1 VSSPDRLV
9 VVEQPADLTTPVAL
23 MRGLLAGGGPCFLL
37 ESVEGGD
44 RVARWSFLGASPS
57 SEISGR
63 DTDPFA
69 ALRALPRDE
78 TVTGGDDLPPF
89 TGGAVGYV
97 GYDAVRRL
105 ERLPDANPD
114 PIGLPDSWFGI
125 FDAVIA
131 FDHVRHRLLFVTH
144 ASNGGE
150 AAARARLRALE
161 ERALTRS
168 GERRPESLLPLD
180 FEESLPRSSFI
191 AAVERAKEHIR
202 AGDVFQV
209 VLSRRWSAPFS
220 GDSFAVYRALR
231 SLSPSPYQYY
241 LRTPHGAIF
250 GASPERLVHVATG
263 PGETTAETI
272 PLAGTRPRGAT
283 REEDLAYEREL
294 LADPKERAEHV
305 MLVDLGRNDLGRVAK
320 AGSIRVKDFFHVER
334 YSHVMH
340 IASRVTGTLAPGK
353 DAVDALTAT
362 FPAGTLT
369 GAPKIRAMEIIEDLE
384 PVRRG
389 AYGGAVGYL
398 DFAGNLDV
406 AIAIRTAIVANGTM
420 HVQAG
425 AGIVAD
431 SDPEAEATECENKA
445 RALMRAVETAGT
457 YR

>member
-1 VSSPDRLV
+1 
-9 VVEQPADLTTPVAL
+9 

-57 SEISGR
+57 GEISGR
-63 DTDPFA
+63 ETDPFA

-114 PIGLPDSWFGI
+114 PIGLPDAWFGI

-144 ASNGGE
+144 ASNGDE
-150 AAARARLRALE
+150 AAARARLSALE

-168 GERRPESLLPLD
+168 GETRPEAPLPLT
-180 FEESLPRSSFI
+180 FEESLPRSSFV

-220 GDSFAVYRALR
+220 GDPFAVYRALR

-250 GASPERLVHVATG
+250 GASPERLVHVAAGARGDDGRDDPARRDAAAGRDARGG
-263 PGETTAETI
+263 PRLREGAARRPEGARRARHARGPRAE
-272 PLAGTRPRGAT
+272 RPRPG
-283 REEDLAYEREL
+283 REGGQHSGEGFLPRRAL
-294 LADPKERAEHV
+294 LARHAHRLARDGSPRARQ
-305 MLVDLGRNDLGRVAK
+305 G
-320 AGSIRVKDFFHVER
+320 
-334 YSHVMH
+334 
-340 IASRVTGTLAPGK
+340 
-353 DAVDALTAT
+353 
-362 FPAGTLT
+362 
-369 GAPKIRAMEIIEDLE
+369 
-384 PVRRG
+384 RRG
-389 AYGGAVGYL
+389 RAHGDVSRGHAHRGAEDTRDGDHRGSRAGEARRLRRRRGLPRFRRQPRRRDRDSHGGRGERHA
-398 DFAGNLDV
+398 
-406 AIAIRTAIVANGTM
+406 
-420 HVQAG
+420 
-425 AGIVAD
+425 
-431 SDPEAEATECENKA
+431 A
-445 RALMRAVETAGT
+445 RAGRRRHRRGLGPRGRGHRVREQGARPHARRRESGE